1 MQDRNRP
8 TSLRSRAS
16 TFLILFGP
24 WLFFALTIWLKHL
37 LFHSSVQIWPEGRAV
52 VLPPLGTLGYIFV
65 LHGLLLL
72 LGVRARFVGALG
84 LSIFVSV
91 VLLADTLYFRFAGD
105 ILSTVTAT
113 SVGDRHFAF
122 KGGLALLRPADA
134 AYALDLVI
142 GLVLLP
148 WYLKRVQD
156 LEEPRLVRRLAAS
169 ALIVCGIAIVALS
182 VERVVSNPESWLAN
196 GYMGELSDSL
206 GVLNAH
212 VFEYG
217 RHVYHHSW
225 LRRRVTSGQ
234 RQQVRDVLDRRRPM
248 MGPAYGIARG
258 RNVFVIMVESLEAL
272 PLGLRVKGVEVTPRL
287 NALRNTSLEL
297 ARFYDQTW
305 QGWTSDGWLGSMQ
318 GLHPLPLGSAATVF
332 PNNHF
337 FGLPAVLRESGYD
350 TFSSVAYNDEMWNM
364 GRTHAALGF
373 AHSAFSESFQPDEL
387 LGGSLGDR
395 SFFRQVLPHVTQL
408 SRPFLTFLVT
418 TSSHFPYEL
427 LDGDRG
433 LDLGSI
439 GGTPFGKYLQAIH
452 YVDAAIG
459 ELIDGLH
466 DAGLWNETIFV
477 VHGDHRA
484 WLGNG
489 DEDVELARQLGVALP
504 ANPTLARWSLHHRL
518 ACLIHLPGDALAG
531 PRQVAAGQLDVAP
544 TLLGLL
550 GFDTSNLVTFGRD
563 VLGEDGLVVFRDGG
577 FARGDIVCLTSAAGS
592 QIPRCFNVNTNADV
606 SPEDLGPEFE
616 KARARLAASDLTLYG
631 DLIPE
636 LRSRRNPE

>member
-1 MQDRNRP
+1 
-8 TSLRSRAS
+8 LY
-16 TFLILFGP
+16 GP
-24 WLFFALTIWLKHL
+24 WLSFALTIWLKHL
-37 LFHSSVQIWPEGRAV
+37 LFHSAVQIWPEGRTL
-52 VLPPLGTLGYIFV
+52 VLPPLGTLGHILV

-72 LGVRARFVGALG
+72 VGVRARFAGALA
-84 LSIFVSV
+84 LSTLTSA

-105 ILSTVTAT
+105 ILSTLTAT

-122 KGGLALLRPADA
+122 QGALALLRPADA

-148 WYLKRVQD
+148 WYLKRVAD
-156 LEEPRLVRRLAAS
+156 LEEPRLVRRIAAS
-169 ALIVCGIAIVALS
+169 ALMVCGIAIVARS
-182 VERVVSNPESWLAN
+182 VERVLSNPESWLAN

-212 VFEYG
+212 IFEYG
-217 RHVYHHSW
+217 RHVYHHGW

-234 RQQVRDVLDRRRPM
+234 RQEVRDVLGRRRPM
-248 MGPAYGIARG
+248 TGPSHGVARG
-258 RNVFVIMVESLEAL
+258 RNVLVVMVESLEAL
-272 PLGLRVKGVEVTPRL
+272 PLGLRVQGAEVTPRL

-297 ARFYDQTW
+297 VRFYDQTW

-350 TFSSVAYNDEMWNM
+350 TFSAHAYNNEMWNM

-373 AHSAFSESFQPDEL
+373 ARSSFAESFTADEL

-395 SFFRQVLPHVTQL
+395 SFIRQVLPQVTRL
-408 SRPFLTFLVT
+408 SRPFLAFLVT

-427 LDGDRG
+427 LDGDRR

-439 GGTPFGKYLQAIH
+439 GGTPFGKYLQAVH

-466 DAGLWNETIFV
+466 DAGLWNDTILV
-477 VHGDHRA
+477 IHGDHRA
-484 WLGNG
+484 SLGNG
-489 DEDVELARQLGVALP
+489 DEDIELARKLGVALP
-504 ANPTLARWSLHHRL
+504 ANPTLARWYLHHRL

-531 PRQVAAGQLDVAP
+531 PRLVAAGQLDVSP

-550 GFDTSNLVTFGRD
+550 GSDTSNFVTFGRD
-563 VLGEDGLVVFRDGG
+563 VLSEDGLVVFRDGG

-592 QIPRCFNVNTNADV
+592 PIPRCFNVNTSADV
-606 SPEDLGPEFE
+606 SPEDLGTEFE
-616 KARARLAASDLTLYG
+616 EARAHLAASDMTLYG

-636 LRSRRNPE
+636 LRSRRTPE